1 MTTQEI
7 EELKLALKSHPE
19 NITLRLILG
28 KKLMQFGQYEVV
40 EKGIS
45 NCVDV

>member
-7 EELKLALKSHPE
+7 EELKLALEKSPE

-28 KKLMQFGQYEVV
+28 KKLMQFGQYEAA
-40 EKGIS
+40 EKS
-45 NCVDV
+45 FRLC